1 MLVSYC
7 PLISLTLKD
16 NKIIHKSHRISTQRQ
31 NNGNVADVVGLIMK
45 VYRKTIYVDKLLKAN
60 MTDETATTQQQDQIE
75 PAEFIKLFE
84 NDGMFI
90 TRDIICGK
98 RHCCI
103 AFVKGLVS
111 IELVNKHITEPLMHA
126 DPPEKGDITDF
137 LLQSIII
144 ADEVGRH
151 TELSTMANAV
161 TEGDTILFVEGCQ
174 CALTFNTKK
183 WSLRAITEPEA
194 EKVIKG
200 PREGFNESLIVNL
213 GLIRRKLN
221 TPDFKTTYRK
231 LGTRTNTTTCL
242 CYLQSLANQAVID
255 EMNHR
260 LDSINID
267 SMLSVNYIDE
277 MIRDSPMSMF
287 PTMGTTERPD
297 VVAAKLLEGR
307 VAVLI
312 EGCPCGLTA
321 PFIGIENFQAAEDY
335 YSSFWMTSIG
345 RMMRILGFIFTITVP
360 AIYLALTTIH
370 QEMVPTTLLLAINAS
385 RQQVPLPSVVELTVM
400 LVAFEILR
408 EAGARLPAFLGQS
421 LSVVG
426 GIIIGQAAV
435 EARLI
440 SAPIVI
446 VVSFAGI
453 TGLLVP
459 KLEGPTFILRLVFV
473 FLAGILG
480 FYGLMFGLTAMF
492 LHLAGIRSFGVPYMY
507 GAVPLN
513 MQEFKDTVI
522 RAPWWH
528 MVMRPRHISA
538 KDSVRQAGK
547 KI

>member
-1 MLVSYC
+1 M
-7 PLISLTLKD
+7 
-16 NKIIHKSHRISTQRQ
+16 IIHKSYLILTQGQ
-31 NNGNVADVVGLIMK
+31 NNGNIIDIVGSIMR
-45 VYRKTIYVDKLLKAN
+45 VSRKTIYVDELTKAKQ
-60 MTDETATTQQQDQIE
+60 TGDIPATQQQEQVE
-75 PAEFIKLFE
+75 PAELIKLFE
-84 NDGMFI
+84 NDEAFY
-90 TRDIICGK
+90 TRDIMCGK
-98 RHCCI
+98 RRCCI
-103 AFVKGLVS
+103 AFVEGLVS
-111 IELVNKHITEPLMHA
+111 TEVVNKHIIEPLMHA
-126 DPPEKGDITDF
+126 DPPEEGDITDF

-161 TEGDTILFVEGCQ
+161 TEGDTIVFVEGCQ

-260 LDSINID
+260 LDSISID

-287 PTMGTTERPD
+287 LTMGTTERPD

-321 PFIGIENFQAAEDY
+321 PFIFIENFQAAEDY
-335 YSSFWMTSIG
+335 YGSFWMTSIG
-345 RMMRILGFIFTITVP
+345 RIMRILGFVFTITVP

-370 QEMVPTTLLLAINAS
+370 QEMVPTTLLLAVNSA
-385 RQQVPLPSVVELTVM
+385 RQQVPMPSVVELIVM

-435 EARLI
+435 NARLI

-459 KLEGPTFILRLVFV
+459 KLEGPTFILRLLFV
-473 FLAGILG
+473 FMASTLG
-480 FYGLMFGLTAMF
+480 LYGLMFGLTGMF
-492 LHLAGIRSFGVPYMY
+492 LHLAGMRSFGVPYMY
-507 GAVPLN
+507 GTEPLN